1 MYRYLIFLV
10 LGLFALQTYGQ
21 RHPMFFQKERPLGVF
36 LKKPKVK
43 KLIKDYN
50 DLQLKEV
57 QLYELIRIPEPDSW
71 WTHSNRFSFDFGQLS
86 LTNWNAGGQGS
97 INGLADVRIRRT
109 YKRGLLRWN
118 NEFIGRFGLNRQEGQ
133 GFRKTD
139 DHLELVSTFGY
150 KFSND
155 SDWYHTVR
163 SSFQSQFTDSYNYP
177 NRDNS
182 ISHFMAP
189 GYFFLGAGAEYKIDQ
204 NDLLFYV
211 SPLTQK
217 TTFVLNQRL
226 ANDGAFGVREAV
238 RDVDG
243 NIISRGRRIRG
254 ETGILLKNEYR
265 KQITEDIEAY
275 SRLSLFTDYFQNFGN
290 IDVDWELIID
300 FRVNEFIKARIG
312 SHIRYDDDISVQ
324 RTNDEGEL
332 VDDGPRIQWKQQL
345 GIGILIEI

>member
-1 MYRYLIFLV
+1 MTRLLLILCLAFYSVQIL
-10 LGLFALQTYGQ
+10 GQ
-21 RHPMFFQKERPLGVF
+21 RHPMFFEEERPLNVF
-36 LKKPKVK
+36 LKTPKVTQ
-43 KLIKDYN
+43 LVKDYK
-50 DLQLKEV
+50 DIKFSEV
-57 QLYELIRIPEPDSW
+57 KKYHFIAIPEPRTW
-71 WTHSNRFSFDFGQLS
+71 WRHSNRFSFDFSQLS
-86 LTNWNAGGQGS
+86 LTNWNAGGQSS
-97 INGLADVRIRRT
+97 INGLADVRI
-109 YKRGLLRWN
+109 KRVFNKGLIRWN

-139 DHLELVSTFGY
+139 DHLEFVSTFGY

-155 SDWYHTVR
+155 SDWYYTVR
-163 SSFQSQFTDSYNYP
+163 SSFQSQFSDSYNYP

-189 GYFFLGAGAEYKIDQ
+189 GYFFLGAGAEYKLDK

-226 ANDGAFGVREAV
+226 ANDGAFGVRAAS
-238 RDVDG
+238 RDLDG
-243 NIISRGRRIRG
+243 NIISKGRRIRG
-254 ETGILLKNEYR
+254 ESGILLKNEYR
-265 KQITEDIEAY
+265 RKITEDIEVF
-275 SRLSLFTDYFQNFGN
+275 SRLSLFTDYFKNFGN
-290 IDVDWELIID
+290 IDVDWELMID

-312 SHIRYDDDISVQ
+312 SHIRYDDDIKVQ
-324 RTNDEGEL
+324 RKNEVGEL